1 MSPNQR
7 NFSVQA
13 EQVVEYE
20 WEEQFDTR
28 AWPIKAHVF
37 FVPFSLDLNSL
48 QRSGKYNTS
57 VFIGGDWQPFYRW
70 DYEPSEVELKARVNA
85 EMPIWKAIGT
95 IY

>member
-1 MSPNQR
+1 MSPNH
-7 NFSVQA
+7 SSMQA
-13 EQVVEYE
+13 EQVAEYE
-20 WEEQFDTR
+20 WEEQFDAR

-48 QRSGKYNTS
+48 QRSAKYNTS

-70 DYEPSEVELKARVNA
+70 DYEPSEAELKARVNA

>member
-1 MSPNQR
+1 MFPNH
-7 NFSVQA
+7 SSMQA
-13 EQVVEYE
+13 EQVAEYE
-20 WEEQFDTR
+20 WEEQFDAR

-48 QRSGKYNTS
+48 QRSAKYITS

-70 DYEPSEVELKARVNA
+70 DYEPSEAELKARVNA
-85 EMPIWKAIGT
+85 EMPIWKVIGT